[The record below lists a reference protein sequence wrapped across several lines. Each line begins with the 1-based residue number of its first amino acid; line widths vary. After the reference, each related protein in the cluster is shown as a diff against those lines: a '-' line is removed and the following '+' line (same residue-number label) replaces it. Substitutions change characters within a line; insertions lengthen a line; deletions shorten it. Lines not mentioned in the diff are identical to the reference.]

1 MANPDQSTSVA
12 PFPVNTIR
20 LGILAMLVLLA
31 FSNWLTW
38 RVGEQLRGVVDSQIE
53 VLTAAHRVDHYGTIL
68 EMSVKAVVNHNDEAA
83 AAKYKTVQPQLRDTL
98 TSLRRQVEETPDRI
112 TAEAVDRADLA
123 LIEMEYRALDLASQG
138 RLGEARELIHSP
150 RYNYLVD
157 AYYAGIRSIEKRAS
171 AYIESTQRKLD
182 IYLWI
187 ILAISV
193 ASMGLIVLGWFI
205 LIRPA
210 RRWGRELDKARAEAE
225 RAAGQLRE
233 SKAELEQLNERL
245 FTQARRDTLTGLNT
259 RLAFNEEVGPIVE
272 AARAGKGHA
281 SVVMCDI
288 DFFKQYNDR
297 FGHLSGDRALR
308 QVAKTLQA
316 NVREG
321 ERVYRFGGEEFV
333 VVLDDCEL
341 EFARQR
347 AEQLRRAVEALDI
360 PHSDSA
366 LGRVTISMGV
376 SEIGPA
382 GPGTVEEWLAE
393 ADRALY
399 RAKEQG
405 RNRVRALAA

>member
-1 MANPDQSTSVA
+1 MSATEPSAVA
-12 PFPVNTIR
+12 AFPVKTFR

-31 FSNWLTW
+31 FSSWLTW
-38 RVGEQLRGVVDSQIE
+38 RVGEQLREVVDSEIE
-53 VLTAAHRVDHYGTIL
+53 VLTAAHRVEHYGTIL
-68 EMSVKAVVNHNDEAA
+68 EMSVKAVVNHGDEAA
-83 AAKYKTVQPQLRDTL
+83 AAKYKTVQPQLRQTL
-98 TSLRRQVEETPDRI
+98 TGLREQVDNSSHSAAA
-112 TAEAVDRADLA
+112 AEVDRADLA
-123 LIEMEYRALDLASQG
+123 LIEMEYRALDLASQNK
-138 RLGEARELIHSP
+138 LEEARRLIHSP

-157 AYYAGIRSIEKRAS
+157 AYYTGVRGIEQRAS
-171 AYIESTQRKLD
+171 AFVESTQRKLD
-182 IYLWI
+182 IYLWTL
-187 ILAISV
+187 LAISA
-193 ASMGLIVLGWFI
+193 ASMGLIVIGWFV

-210 RRWGRELDKARAEAE
+210 RRWGRELDKARADAE
-225 RAAGQLRE
+225 QTAAQLRE
-233 SKAELEQLNERL
+233 SKAELEQMNERL

-308 QVAKTLQA
+308 QVARTLQA

-321 ERVYRFGGEEFV
+321 EQVYRFGGEEFV

-376 SEIGPA
+376 AEIGPS
-382 GPGTVEEWLAE
+382 GPGTVEEWLSE